1 MEKDIRI
8 LIVEDSEDDM
18 LLLIRELN
26 RGGFKP
32 HCKRVE
38 TRKTMFDALINEP
51 WDLVLTDHNMPGFNS
66 TVAIEVMRELELDT
80 PIIIVSGSIGEEIA
94 VAAMKTGAHDY
105 IMKDNMARL
114 VPAIERELREVDIR
128 RAHRNAE
135 ETIRHMA
142 YHDSLTGLTNRH
154 DFEIRLSRAIFSARE
169 QQTEHA
175 LLYLDLD
182 QFKIVNDTCGHVA
195 GDELLKQLSIVFHK
209 PVRERDTLARIGG
222 DEFGVLMENCHLE
235 KAKEIAEKLLQSVRE
250 FRFSWQKKTFTLGVS
265 IGLVII
271 SDDGKTMS
279 EILSAADMACYAAKD
294 KGRNRIQIYRDND
307 SEVLHRQ
314 GEMQWLNLT
323 SQALRDNRFVLHRQ
337 YIHSLRN
344 DDTGEKYCE
353 FLVRMLD
360 ENGELIMPGA
370 FIPAAERY
378 DLMSDLDRWVI
389 NDAFKYLAKQFTK
402 KDSVTS
408 PVLSF
413 INLSGA
419 SLSDEKFF
427 SYISEK
433 LIEYKIPRGKI
444 CFEITETA
452 TIANLKSAVKFIN
465 EIKEAGC
472 LFALDDFGSGMSS
485 FSYLKTIPADFLK
498 IDGAFVRDMLLD
510 PMDTAIVEAINKIG
524 HVAGLR
530 TIAEFVESPAIM
542 DRLRTIGVDYA
553 QGYGID
559 KPAPIAFNQ

>member
-1 MEKDIRI
+1 MDKDIRI
-8 LIVEDSEDDM
+8 LVVEDSEDDM
-18 LLLIRELN
+18 ILLIRELN

-32 HCKRVE
+32 RCKRVQ
-38 TRKTMFDALINEP
+38 TRQSMFDALISEP

-66 TVAIEVMRELELDT
+66 TAAIEVMQEMELDT
-80 PIIIVSGSIGEEIA
+80 PVIIVSGSIGEEIA

-114 VPAIERELREVDIR
+114 VPAIERELREVETR
-128 RAHRNAE
+128 RAHRTAE
-135 ETIRHMA
+135 ATIRHMA
-142 YHDSLTGLTNRH
+142 YHDALTGLTNRH

-169 QQTEHA
+169 QRTEHA

-195 GDELLKQLSIVFHK
+195 GDELLKQLSIVLHE

-222 DEFGVLMENCHLE
+222 DEFGVLMEDCHLE
-235 KAKEIAEKLLQSVRE
+235 KASEIAEQLLQTVRD
-250 FRFSWQKKTFTLGVS
+250 FRFSWQKKTFALGVS
-265 IGLVII
+265 IGMVII
-271 SDDGKTMS
+271 SDDGKTMA

-294 KGRNRIQIYRDND
+294 KGRNRIQIYRDDD
-307 SEVLHRQ
+307 SVVQQRH

-323 SQALRDNRFVLHRQ
+323 SQALRENRFVLHRQ
-337 YIHSLRN
+337 YILPLVNS
-344 DDTGEKYCE
+344 DTGEKYFE
-353 FLVRMLD
+353 FLVRMVSED
-360 ENGELIMPGA
+360 GELILPGA

-378 DLMSDLDRWVI
+378 GLMSELDRWVI
-389 NDAFKYLAKQFTK
+389 NAAFEYLAKQFSKTGTVAK
-402 KDSVTS
+402 
-408 PVLSF
+408 PALSF

-433 LIEYKIPRGKI
+433 LIEYEIPQGMI

-465 EIKEAGC
+465 KIKDAGC

-530 TIAEFVESPAIM
+530 TIAEYVETSATIEK
-542 DRLRTIGVDYA
+542 LRTIGVDYA
-553 QGYGID
+553 QGYGIEA
-559 KPAPIAFNQ
+559 PAPLKIK

>member
-1 MEKDIRI
+1 MKKDIRI
-8 LIVEDSEDDM
+8 LVVEDSEDDM
-18 LLLIRELN
+18 MLLIRELN

-38 TRKTMFDALINEP
+38 TRKTMSDALINEP

-66 TVAIEVMRELELDT
+66 TAAIDVMRELELDT

-307 SEVLHRQ
+307 SEVLHRR

-344 DDTGEKYCE
+344 DNAGEKYCE

-389 NDAFKYLAKQFTK
+389 NDAFKYLAKQCTK
-402 KDSVTS
+402 KNSSTN

-433 LIEYKIPRGKI
+433 LIEYKIPRGSI

-498 IDGAFVRDMLLD
+498 IDGEFVRDMLLD

-559 KPAPIAFNQ
+559 EPAPIVLN